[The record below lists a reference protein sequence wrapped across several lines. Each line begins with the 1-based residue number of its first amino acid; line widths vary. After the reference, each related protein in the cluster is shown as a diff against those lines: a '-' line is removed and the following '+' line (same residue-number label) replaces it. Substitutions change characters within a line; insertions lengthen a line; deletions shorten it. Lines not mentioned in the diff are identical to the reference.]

1 MNPKSYAVPFLAA
14 LIMLSVSGGLAAK
27 SVHGTVRGTVQDS
40 TGAIIYRASVQLTN
54 VSTGVVRTIQS
65 SAEGEFIFPLV
76 LPGRYKMDVSSLG
89 FQSTSEEITL
99 EIDQTHDLQ
108 ITLEVGPAAETITLI
123 HPRRLI
129 QSESAK
135 LGTTIDGQQVTQL
148 PLDGRN
154 FYELSLLAPGTVGA
168 AEGSAG
174 SVRGDFA
181 LNSNGARDDSNQFLL
196 DGVYI
201 GDPKLN
207 GVGVTPPVDAIR
219 EFSVATGNYDASYGR
234 NAGAQISIASRSGGN
249 EFHGTVY
256 EFLRNDIFDA
266 RNFFDPRDQQA
277 PTYERHQFGGS
288 VGGPLVPEKTFF
300 FADYEGTV
308 LDESVNRLASVPTA
322 AERSGDFSALNANP
336 MSCTEPGAVCLDPLT
351 DTPFPGNIIPSF
363 FIHPVGAAIAN
374 LYPDA
379 NRIVPG
385 GNFASSPRRDDTQNR
400 FDVRVDHLIRDGA
413 DFTIRYSLEDRNL
426 FEPFSGELFSP
437 IPGYGTDI
445 DFRAQ
450 NFMASET
457 HAFSPSFFNDVR
469 VAFNQVE
476 IGVFHENQG
485 TSVNNT
491 VGLPEFSSNPRDFGL
506 SFIRISGFSPLGDE
520 FNNPQ
525 QSTSRTVQIV
535 DHMTYVR
542 GSHFMNF
549 GADFR
554 TIRQDGFRDVQS
566 RGFLNF
572 AGVFTGNALADL
584 LLGFPTVTGGATLDN
599 PQQLRTESV
608 AVFFNDRIRL
618 RPNLTLSAGVR
629 YEFVSPPVDKTDRAN
644 VFDTVRQTLVQVGTN
659 GVPRAGYQT
668 QTSNIAPRIGLAWT
682 PAGPDKFVVRAG
694 YGIYFD
700 QLALAPGEGL
710 YFNAPFFDFR
720 VFFTNPS
727 TGTLLTLTDP
737 FPASFPIP
745 TPPSALAFQP
755 DLQTP
760 YMQHWSVNVQQ
771 PLGSGRMVEAGYTGT
786 KGTHLLTARDINQP
800 SASPVFPNFRP
811 LPQFGD
817 VNLLESRANSKYNS
831 FQFRFQ
837 QDWQNGLTLLSGYAW
852 SKSND
857 DASNFFP
864 SSGDPNFPQD
874 SFNVSAERGRSNF
887 DARHRLSISYVY
899 ELPFASA
906 DGDGIRHALLSGW
919 HTAGVMNFQSGRPFT
934 AALLPEIDNSN
945 TGFSILGFGGNDRPN
960 LVGDPNLTNPGPNG
974 WFDASAFAF
983 PAFGSFG
990 DAGRNILE
998 GPGLQTLNLS
1008 IIKETKVGE
1017 DGTFQFRAE
1026 FFNALNRTNFSLPD
1040 NFLGSPTFGRIQSAG
1055 DPRRIQ
1061 FGFKYLF

>member
-1 MNPKSYAVPFLAA
+1 MNIKSYALPVLVAFIALSLTGVLAA
-14 LIMLSVSGGLAAK
+14 QSGRGTLA
-27 SVHGTVRGTVQDS
+27 GTVVDATGAVVPGTKVTLTHEATGRVHVAETSPVGRYSFVLLPPGEYRMQAEFPGFGTWENRLIIRWNQVINVPIELVIGRDQTVVEVPAEAQLLRPETAELGTV
-40 TGAIIYRASVQLTN
+40 
-54 VSTGVVRTIQS
+54 
-65 SAEGEFIFPLV
+65 
-76 LPGRYKMDVSSLG
+76 
-89 FQSTSEEITL
+89 
-99 EIDQTHDLQ
+99 ID
-108 ITLEVGPAAETITLI
+108 E
-123 HPRRLI
+123 R
-129 QSESAK
+129 
-135 LGTTIDGQQVTQL
+135 QVAQL

-154 FYELSLLAPGTVGA
+154 FYELSLLAPGTVGS

-181 LNSNGARDDSNQFLL
+181 LNSNGAREGSNQFLL

-207 GVGVTPPVDAIR
+207 GVGVTPAVDAIR
-219 EFSVATGNYDASYGR
+219 EFSVVTGNYDASYGR
-234 NAGAQISIASRSGGN
+234 NAGAQITVASRSGGN

-256 EFLRNDIFDA
+256 EFMRNDVIAA

-277 PTYERHQFGGS
+277 PKYERHQFGGS
-288 VGGPLVPEKTFF
+288 LGGPLVPEKTFF
-300 FADYEGTV
+300 FADYEGTL
-308 LDESVNRLASVPTA
+308 LDEGVTRLGTVPTA
-322 AERSGDFSALNANP
+322 AERSGDFSALNPNP
-336 MSCTEPGAVCLDPLT
+336 ASCADPGAVCDPLT
-351 DTPFPGNIIPSF
+351 GTPFPGNIIPSA
-363 FIHPVGAAIAN
+363 FIHPVGAAIAG
-374 LYPDA
+374 LYPDE

-385 GNFASSPRRDDTQNR
+385 GNFASSPLRDDTQNR
-400 FDVRVDHLIRDGA
+400 FDARLDHLIGDGS
-413 DFTIRYSLEDRNL
+413 DLTFRYSLEDRDL
-426 FEPFSGELFSP
+426 FEPFSGDLFSP
-437 IPGYGTDI
+437 LPGYGTDI

-457 HAFSPSFFNDVR
+457 HAFSPSLFNDAR
-469 VAFNQVE
+469 VSFNRVE
-476 IGVFHENQG
+476 IGVAHENQG
-485 TSVNNT
+485 TSVNNA

-525 QSTSRTVQIV
+525 QSTSNTFQLV

-542 GSHFMNF
+542 GAHFMNF

-584 LLGFPTVTGGATLDN
+584 LLGLPTVTGGATLDN
-599 PQQLRTESV
+599 QQQLRTESI
-608 AVFFNDRIRL
+608 AVFINDRIQL

-629 YEFVSPPVDKTDRAN
+629 YEFVSPPVDRTDRAN
-644 VFDTVRQTLVQVGTN
+644 LFDTASQTLVQVGTN
-659 GVPRAGYQT
+659 GVPRSGYQT
-668 QTSNIAPRIGLAWT
+668 QRSNFAPRIGLAWT
-682 PAGPDKFVVRAG
+682 LAGEEKTVVRAG

-700 QLALAPGEGL
+700 QPALASGEGL

-720 VFFTNPS
+720 VFFTDPGS
-727 TGTLLTLTDP
+727 GTLLTLTDP
-737 FPASFPIP
+737 FPASFPFP

-755 DLQTP
+755 DLETP

-771 PLGSGRMVEAGYTGT
+771 SLGPGRIVEAGYTGT

-800 SASPVFPNFRP
+800 SASPVVPNFRP

-817 VNLLESRANSKYNS
+817 VNIVESRANSSYNS
-831 FQFRFQ
+831 LQVRFQ
-837 QDWQNGLTLLSGYAW
+837 QDWQSGLTLLGGYTW

-874 SFNVSAERGRSNF
+874 SFNVGAERGRSNF

-899 ELPFASA
+899 ELPFTGAA
-906 DGDGIRHALLSGW
+906 TEGIRKTLLSGW
-919 HTAGVMNFQSGRPFT
+919 QTAGVLNFQSGRPFT

-960 LVGDPNLTNPGPNG
+960 LVGDTNLAQPGPNG

-990 DAGRNILE
+990 NAGRNILE
-998 GPGLQTLNLS
+998 GPGFQTFNLS
-1008 IIKETKVGE
+1008 LIKETKVRE
-1017 DGTFQFRAE
+1017 VGTFQFRAE
-1026 FFNALNRTNFSLPD
+1026 FFNALNRTNFHLPD